1 MFFFLTYFT
10 LYNRLQFHP
19 PHENWFK
26 CILFNSRLI
35 FHCVYVAQLSY
46 PFICQWTSRLLP
58 CPSYCKQCPAYSY
71 KAFSTIHPGSPP
83 SLLLAP
89 ELWTQRAPPACLG
102 LFWTGFVGGF
112 FSGLWQLFLPGCSQR
127 PSVTD
132 CVLSD
137 LYPWLLVI
145 LAHCLLLETK
155 GKGPA
160 DTKSCPEESL
170 YSGLHCLNPSLY
182 GWGIK
187 LIFCL
192 T

>member
-10 LYNRLQFHP
+10 LYNRLWFHP

-26 CILFNSRLI
+26 FSLFNSWLI

-46 PFICQWTSRLLP
+46 PFICRWTSRLLP
-58 CPSYCKQCPAYSY
+58 CPGYCKQCPAYSY
-71 KAFSTIHPGSPP
+71 KAFSTTHPGSPP

-89 ELWTQRAPPACLG
+89 ELWTQRALPACLG
-102 LFWTGFVGGF
+102 LFWLGFVGGL
-112 FSGLWQLFLPGCSQR
+112 FSGLWQLLLPGCSQR
-127 PSVTD
+127 CSLTD
-132 CVLSD
+132 CVLSN

-160 DTKSCPEESL
+160 DIKSCPEESL

-182 GWGIK
+182 GWEIK